1 MRFALYLGCTVP
13 VRAMNYELSARLTAE
28 RLGIK
33 FVDVDGFS
41 CCGYPAKPLSQEAA
55 LLMAANNLA
64 LAEEKGLDICTLCS
78 ACTST
83 LVEANRRLQEDKD
96 LRSRVGQKLEDTTGR
111 RYAGTVTVRHYARI
125 LYEDFGPE
133 RLRETAA
140 RALKDGK
147 AADLSAIGL
156 AVHYGCHFLKPAHIY
171 DGFDDPENPH
181 TLGDLVEA
189 TGARLVP
196 YEEEDTCCGGGI
208 LAIDQDTALA
218 IAKGKLDHVHATDA
232 DGMVVVCPFCDI
244 MYEINQRSIE
254 RQFGVTYRLPVL
266 YYPQVLGLA
275 LGFAPGELG
284 FRLNRVKARE
294 ILKKIE
300 RPQPH

>member
-1 MRFALYLGCTVP
+1 
-13 VRAMNYELSARLTAE
+13 MNYELSARLTAE
-28 RLGIK
+28 RLGIE
-33 FVDVDGFS
+33 FADVDGFS
-41 CCGYPAKPLSQEAA
+41 CCGYPAKPLSQESA

-64 LAEEKGLDICTLCS
+64 MAEEQGLDICTLCS

-83 LVEANRRLQEDKD
+83 LVEANKRLQEDKH
-96 LRSRVGQKLEDTTGR
+96 LRARVGRQLEDATGR
-111 RYAGTVTVRHYARI
+111 RYEGTVEVRHYARI
-125 LYEDFGPE
+125 LFEEIGTE
-133 RLRETAA
+133 RLREAA
-140 RALKDGK
+140 EGALADGK
-147 AADLSAIGL
+147 AADLSEVGL
-156 AVHYGCHFLKPAHIY
+156 AVHYGCHYLKPAHIY

-208 LAIDQDTALA
+208 LAIDPDTALA
-218 IAKGKLDHVHATDA
+218 IAKGKLDHVRATDA

-254 RQFGVTYRLPVL
+254 RQYEVSYRLPVL

-275 LGFAPGELG
+275 LGFTPSELG

-300 RPQPH
+300 LP